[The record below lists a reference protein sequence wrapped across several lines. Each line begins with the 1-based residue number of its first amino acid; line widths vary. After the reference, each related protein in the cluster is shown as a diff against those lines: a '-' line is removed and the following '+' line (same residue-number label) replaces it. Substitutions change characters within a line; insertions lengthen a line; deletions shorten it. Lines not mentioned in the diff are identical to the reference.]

1 MAALRTHDDY
11 NIGWI
16 CALPLEMA
24 AAKLVL
30 DNIHPTLSQPP
41 QDHNTYVLG
50 DINGHNVVVAC
61 LPSGVYGTTAAAVVG
76 SQMLSTYHRVRFG
89 LLVGI
94 GGGVPSASVDIRL
107 GDVVVSNPTGVLP
120 GVVQYDFGKTMESG
134 RIERIGSLN
143 LPHPALLTALS
154 DVRSDHMMTSP
165 KFWKYVSEI
174 LRSREQDDDEEPSIF
189 QYPGQ
194 EHDVLF
200 RANYRHLDSEP
211 DCWSCDW
218 SQAIG
223 RRQRLSKS
231 PKVHYGLIAF
241 GNQVM
246 KDGCTR
252 DSLARELGIICFE
265 MEAAGLMNHFPCL
278 VIRGICDY
286 ADSHKNKNWQ
296 GYAALTAAAYAKELL
311 SAISSIHPEPG
322 TRMGSRVQVPENFAV
337 RFGSIDRPHM
347 HFFVGREQEL
357 AEINANIQTYACRKT
372 VVLHGLGGIGKTQLA
387 LAHTIHCLQFYT
399 AVFWFDATNVT
410 TMGISVM
417 RMVGRV
423 LLDHPS
429 LTQLCAMLEKV
440 DIDAA
445 ITWANRWLSSPGN
458 DRWLLI
464 YDNYEP
470 TSEFSIRPWLPDVQQ
485 GHVLITTRSADPTLG
500 HCIRVSKLEMDH
512 SIRLLCEESGRHDLT
527 DREILRPSSIFP
539 YDHTD

>member
-1 MAALRTHDDY
+1 
-11 NIGWI
+11 
-16 CALPLEMA
+16 MA

-76 SQMLSTYHRVRFG
+76 SQMLSTYHKIRFG

-107 GDVVVSNPTGVLP
+107 GDVVVSSPTGVLP

-154 DVRSDHMMTSP
+154 AVRSNHMMTSP
-165 KFWKYVSEI
+165 KFWIYVSEI
-174 LRSREQDDDEEPSIF
+174 LRSREQHDDEEPSIF
-189 QYPGQ
+189 PYPGQ

-218 SQAIG
+218 TQAVG

-231 PKVHYGLIAF
+231 PKVHYGLIAS

-246 KDGCTR
+246 KDGHTR

-296 GYAALTAAAYAKELL
+296 GYAALTAAAYARELL

-322 TRMGSRVQVPENFAV
+322 TRMDSRVQVP
-337 RFGSIDRPHM
+337 GQCM
-347 HFFVGREQEL
+347 
-357 AEINANIQTYACRKT
+357 
-372 VVLHGLGGIGKTQLA
+372 
-387 LAHTIHCLQFYT
+387 
-399 AVFWFDATNVT
+399 
-410 TMGISVM
+410 
-417 RMVGRV
+417 
-423 LLDHPS
+423 
-429 LTQLCAMLEKV
+429 
-440 DIDAA
+440 
-445 ITWANRWLSSPGN
+445 
-458 DRWLLI
+458 
-464 YDNYEP
+464 
-470 TSEFSIRPWLPDVQQ
+470 
-485 GHVLITTRSADPTLG
+485 
-500 HCIRVSKLEMDH
+500 
-512 SIRLLCEESGRHDLT
+512 
-527 DREILRPSSIFP
+527 
-539 YDHTD
+539 